1 MSDLLRVGSVI
12 DYRKDRFATN
22 GDHLDVRIIP
32 QYGDKK
38 GQHIDPAT
46 RQDLL
51 DLILIGNQDNKRGL
65 RSYQMTS
72 GFGPRDTGIPGASKF
87 HKGND
92 FAIASGNEIYVK
104 GGQNYFSE
112 NGIGVAS
119 VFDKNGNP
127 YEFEFFHTN
136 VGEQTN
142 NSGTKGFISPGT
154 GSSEGPDVLKSI
166 SAPQKSKVDYSQMS
180 KADMNKEYDKLRM
193 AGDVFKAKEEGM
205 KMHNAFFNK

>member
-1 MSDLLRVGSVI
+1 MSLLPVGSVI
-12 DYRKDRFATN
+12 PWQKDRFATN

-32 QYGDKK
+32 QYGDNK

-46 RQDLL
+46 RPELL
-51 DLILIGNQDNKRGL
+51 DLILIGNQDNKRAL

-104 GGQNYFSE
+104 GGQNYFSKD
-112 NGIGVAS
+112 GIGMAS

-127 YEFEFFHTN
+127 YKLEFFHTN
-136 VGEQTN
+136 VGEPTN
-142 NSGTKGFISPGT
+142 NSRTE
-154 GSSEGPDVLKSI
+154 GSDVLKKLDE
-166 SAPQKSKVDYSQMS
+166 PQNPKVDYSQMS
-180 KADMNKEYDKLRM
+180 KADINKEYDKLRM